1 MSEFEVL
8 APDSI
13 PRSSLQS
20 FEEGGEEEAG
30 EGGTKA
36 QTVESG
42 QVGVDLVVDMLALV
56 VVEWEVVVEA
66 GRREE
71 VERTVCEDEEGG
83 EVGERS
89 AAHTP
94 GSVFLKDHTPGWVV
108 QLDSCHHH
116 PNHHHHD
123 HHHQRDGG
131 EGWVHQPRPL
141 GRGLRAQASGA
152 LVF

>member
-1 MSEFEVL
+1 ML
-8 APDSI
+8 GPDLI

-20 FEEGGEEEAG
+20 FVEGGEEEAG

-56 VVEWEVVVEA
+56 VVEWEVEVVVEA

-83 EVGERS
+83 EVGERN

-94 GSVFLKDHTPGWVV
+94 GFFISSKVGFSFP
-108 QLDSCHHH
+108 S
-116 PNHHHHD
+116 
-123 HHHQRDGG
+123 
-131 EGWVHQPRPL
+131 
-141 GRGLRAQASGA
+141 LRALSQ
-152 LVF
+152 LL

>member
-1 MSEFEVL
+1 ML
-8 APDSI
+8 APDLI

-56 VVEWEVVVEA
+56 VVEWEVEVVVEA

-94 GSVFLKDHTPGWVV
+94 GSFFIVLFSFP
-108 QLDSCHHH
+108 S
-116 PNHHHHD
+116 
-123 HHHQRDGG
+123 
-131 EGWVHQPRPL
+131 
-141 GRGLRAQASGA
+141 LRALSQ
-152 LVF
+152 L

>member
-42 QVGVDLVVDMLALV
+42 QVGVDMLALV
-56 VVEWEVVVEA
+56 EVVGEV

-71 VERTVCEDEEGG
+71 VERTV
-83 EVGERS
+83 
-89 AAHTP
+89 
-94 GSVFLKDHTPGWVV
+94 
-108 QLDSCHHH
+108 
-116 PNHHHHD
+116 
-123 HHHQRDGG
+123 
-131 EGWVHQPRPL
+131 
-141 GRGLRAQASGA
+141 
-152 LVF
+152 